1 VGRKSIS
8 FRRTA
13 IDRIAPLD
21 DDLERW
27 MTGEIAETSPISQQQ
42 IDDAELHFFKEC
54 KKGQRSLSRRPLT
67 PFLHYLKDLPRDAD
81 FDVNKQAVIFFNLSQ
96 EEKAGY
102 VERSQQEKIDMEC
115 AIPSP
120 FFIRLPFSHVRRL
133 EGLNP
138 KKDDK

>member
-1 VGRKSIS
+1 
-8 FRRTA
+8 
-13 IDRIAPLD
+13 
-21 DDLERW
+21 

-102 VERSQQEKIDMEC
+102 VERSQQEKIEMEYVM
-115 AIPSP
+115 P
-120 FFIRLPFSHVRRL
+120 FPPLSL
-133 EGLNP
+133 
-138 KKDDK
+138 